1 MSSIDPQAIQ
11 RRVDEV
17 GNELVASLEAALH
30 ELDPLAAHRL
40 LRLSFH
46 AGEEMHLIALELLS
60 KALRLRQVQR
70 GRVADETTTPIPA
83 PLRRVRQ
90 ERSVRRVVEVL
101 GAQLV
106 EVEVVA
112 GPDRRLGEVRSALS
126 QLADLDD
133 ELTAALRPS
142 DRDRSVIALRRC
154 N

>member
-1 MSSIDPQAIQ
+1 VNHGPEAIQ

-17 GNELVASLEAALH
+17 GNALVGAFEAVLH
-30 ELDPLAAHRL
+30 RLDPQASRRL
-40 LRLSFH
+40 LRLAFD

-60 KALRLRQVQR
+60 KALRLRQAEH
-70 GRVADETTTPIPA
+70 GRAIDNTTVSMA

-101 GAQLV
+101 GAQLL
-106 EVEVVA
+106 EVELAA
-112 GPDRRLGEVRSALS
+112 GPDRRLREVRSSLS